1 MTGQHRPFIVA
12 VKSPR
17 TPARPAPPSRTPAR
31 PNTRQTVSKMASQD
45 DFKDVMRDIYKY
57 SPLIELE
64 DQELL
69 QSWVKRLADA
79 CSSGKDQSKALD
91 YARYL
96 AYQLQRK
103 QLRFPFSQPPT
114 EGPLPDLKEVLF
126 GPESDVTAAVLDTS
140 CQVTGFRRALA
151 QKKDVSFNDSAASW
165 AGRGRD
171 DLWDSHQGARG
182 AASNWESHI
191 ADPKCERDVAAQME
205 ELAEDAPLWLLL
217 TRVCPHTR
225 DAGALMHAVVA
236 EELAEWSARLAA
248 EQTVASQ
255 EPGQQQGDDDEEEE
269 WGAKADG
276 RADYW
281 HEVAEV
287 LRSLNKEDVSKVG
300 HLMADICDWLT
311 RQSRQLQ
318 AEHAQLQALSDE
330 LREAHRQVSES
341 LKWREAQFE
350 MQNRV
355 LQTEVTSLRQSIDE
369 KTKIFNLK
377 IANKNPSGTAKRL
390 SISQD
395 SLDAS
400 KNSTNQ
406 SQ

>member
-1 MTGQHRPFIVA
+1 M
-12 VKSPR
+12 
-17 TPARPAPPSRTPAR
+17 
-31 PNTRQTVSKMASQD
+31 
-45 DFKDVMRDIYKY
+45 
-57 SPLIELE
+57 
-64 DQELL
+64 
-69 QSWVKRLADA
+69 
-79 CSSGKDQSKALD
+79 
-91 YARYL
+91 
-96 AYQLQRK
+96 
-103 QLRFPFSQPPT
+103 
-114 EGPLPDLKEVLF
+114 
-126 GPESDVTAAVLDTS
+126 
-140 CQVTGFRRALA
+140 
-151 QKKDVSFNDSAASW
+151 
-165 AGRGRD
+165 
-171 DLWDSHQGARG
+171 
-182 AASNWESHI
+182 
-191 ADPKCERDVAAQME
+191 
-205 ELAEDAPLWLLL
+205 
-217 TRVCPHTR
+217 
-225 DAGALMHAVVA
+225 
-236 EELAEWSARLAA
+236 
-248 EQTVASQ
+248 
-255 EPGQQQGDDDEEEE
+255 
-269 WGAKADG
+269 
-276 RADYW
+276 
-281 HEVAEV
+281 
-287 LRSLNKEDVSKVG
+287 RSLNKEDVSKVG